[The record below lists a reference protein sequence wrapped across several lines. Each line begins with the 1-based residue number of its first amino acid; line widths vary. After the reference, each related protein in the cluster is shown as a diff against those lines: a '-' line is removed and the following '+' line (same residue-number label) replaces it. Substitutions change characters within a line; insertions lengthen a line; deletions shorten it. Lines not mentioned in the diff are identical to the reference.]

1 MMRMSL
7 LLSFLSSPLLS
18 SVRTAPILTWR
29 LQISLWQRRQKE
41 TWRSAARC
49 GVCMRSGSRVSQKRP
64 RRTGSHSGRGLY
76 FGLLLMDLNFL
87 HLELFSCVLICVF
100 LLVYRSKTYL
110 FEEFLFTWQDRLRKL
125 EQPTAMSV
133 KLQGEVDKYKV
144 DSRTV
149 DGIACDCLFF
159 SV

>member
-1 MMRMSL
+1 
-7 LLSFLSSPLLS
+7 
-18 SVRTAPILTWR
+18 
-29 LQISLWQRRQKE
+29 
-41 TWRSAARC
+41 
-49 GVCMRSGSRVSQKRP
+49 
-64 RRTGSHSGRGLY
+64 
-76 FGLLLMDLNFL
+76 MDLNFL

-159 SV
+159 SLSLFIIEEQGYKSQGRSSS